1 MRALVYDC
9 SAGIS
14 GDMNLA
20 ALIDLGVDRES
31 LERLERGKLMA
42 ARKLTKSP
50 EGEVVTFSTKRGK
63 PDTCSE
69 TCGGIYRFK
78 GELYCKYFHNVVG
91 KRDEECIKNEVKGGG
106 RHG

>member
-1 MRALVYDC
+1 
-9 SAGIS
+9 
-14 GDMNLA
+14 
-20 ALIDLGVDRES
+20 
-31 LERLERGKLMA
+31 MA
-42 ARKLTKSP
+42 ARKLIRSP

-78 GELYCKYFHNVVG
+78 GELYCKYFHSVVG

>member
-1 MRALVYDC
+1 
-9 SAGIS
+9 
-14 GDMNLA
+14 
-20 ALIDLGVDRES
+20 
-31 LERLERGKLMA
+31 MA
-42 ARKLTKSP
+42 ARKLTRSP

-91 KRDEECIKNEVKGGG
+91 KRDEE
-106 RHG
+106 

>member
-1 MRALVYDC
+1 
-9 SAGIS
+9 
-14 GDMNLA
+14 
-20 ALIDLGVDRES
+20 
-31 LERLERGKLMA
+31 MA

-91 KRDEECIKNEVKGGG
+91 KRDEECIKNEVSVWNCVPF
-106 RHG
+106 RLRSLAVALQPVECLEERDEVRRS

>member
-1 MRALVYDC
+1 
-9 SAGIS
+9 
-14 GDMNLA
+14 
-20 ALIDLGVDRES
+20 
-31 LERLERGKLMA
+31 MA

-69 TCGGIYRFK
+69 TCGG
-78 GELYCKYFHNVVG
+78 

>member
-1 MRALVYDC
+1 
-9 SAGIS
+9 
-14 GDMNLA
+14 
-20 ALIDLGVDRES
+20 
-31 LERLERGKLMA
+31 MA

-91 KRDEECIKNEVKGGG
+91 KRDEECIKNEVTHIREK
-106 RHG
+106 RHTSCIRKVPRIKLR

>member
-1 MRALVYDC
+1 
-9 SAGIS
+9 
-14 GDMNLA
+14 
-20 ALIDLGVDRES
+20 
-31 LERLERGKLMA
+31 MA

-91 KRDEECIKNEVKGGG
+91 KRDEECIKNEVK
-106 RHG
+106 RWWAAWIKTLWKNLDLWRQIAS